1 MTSEERREAR
11 YRRRKE
17 KREAKRREVGAKTFD
32 EVFSFGNLNRAGVK
46 SCKGVRWKTSTI
58 LFEVFLCQESHAIR
72 KELKSGKRKFK
83 GFHSFILV
91 EHGKARAIDALPIRD
106 RAAQKCLV
114 QNLLTDVYTRSFATD
129 NAASLK
135 GKGMDYSLRRLKK
148 HLRDH
153 AERYG
158 TKGGIYQYDFK
169 SYFASIPHEG
179 MKERARAR
187 IMDDHIYSIFC
198 AWVDDFRLLQTA
210 DPNAEVQRGAG
221 LGSENSQLI
230 SLDYASPI
238 DHFIKEVCG
247 IKGYGRYMDDGYVIS
262 DSLDE
267 LHAIKTAVYQIAES
281 IGLSMS
287 DKKNIITPFSH
298 HGFTFLKMRVR
309 LLEGKKVTMRLGR
322 KSIRATR
329 RKLTIFRRWVTEG
342 KMDAEDAFAS
352 YQSWRAHA
360 RRAQSYDTLQAMD
373 ARFAAMFKEELR
385 KRKRRFPCTLQA
397 VKTKDGWEYI
407 RRDNG
412 RKETQWNTSVI
423 TVSGA
428 LPPQG
433 SE

>member
-1 MTSEERREAR
+1 MTSEERRVAR

-17 KREAKRREVGAKTFD
+17 KREKKKREVGSKTFE
-32 EVFSFGNLNRAGVK
+32 EVFSFANLHRAGIK

-58 LFEVFLCQESHAIR
+58 LFEVFICQESHTIR
-72 KELKSGKRKFK
+72 QELKSGKRKFK

-114 QNLLTDVYTRSFATD
+114 QNLLTEAYTRSFVTD

-135 GKGMDYSLRRLKK
+135 CKGMDYSLRRLKK

-153 AERYG
+153 CQKHG
-158 TKGGIYQYDFK
+158 LKGGIYQYDFK

-198 AWVDDFRLLQTA
+198 AWVDDFQLLQTA
-210 DPNAEVQRGAG
+210 EPNAKIKRGAG

-230 SLDYASPI
+230 SLEYANPI

-262 DSLDE
+262 DSLEE
-267 LHAIKTAVYQIAES
+267 LHKIKAAVYRLTES
-281 IGLSMS
+281 IGLRMS
-287 DKKNIITPFSH
+287 DKKNIITPFAH
-298 HGFTFLKMRVR
+298 HSFTFLKMRVK
-309 LLEGKKVTMRLGR
+309 LKEGKEVIMKLGR
-322 KSIRATR
+322 KSVRAVR
-329 RKLTIFRRWVTEG
+329 RKLTIFRRWVKAG

-360 RRAQSYDTLQAMD
+360 RRTQSFDTLQAMD
-373 ARFAAMFKEELR
+373 ERFAVMFKDELRTR
-385 KRKRRFPCTLQA
+385 KRKFPCTLMA
-397 VKTKDGWEYI
+397 VKTKAGWEYI
-407 RRDNG
+407 RRTEG
-412 RKETQWNTSVI
+412 RKGTRWNIFAI
-423 TVSGA
+423 TDSKA
-428 LPPQG
+428 SQP
-433 SE
+433 ERER